1 MRPDCV
7 DTLDIGLVDSSS
19 GGGGWQCWKIQHTDW
34 RLEIRPEAQLCL
46 YSSLFIVLI
55 LSAAVLP
62 QHHKHSYGGNITI
75 SPIYC
80 APVVHEDVRGPDGA
94 GGEPEV
100 LHVPVLSL
108 IPPQVVVRPLLEIAT
123 LQILVQF

>member
-1 MRPDCV
+1 MAMLDNTTHRLKTG
-7 DTLDIGLVDSSS
+7 DTTRGSTVSVLL
-19 GGGGWQCWKIQHTDW
+19 T
-34 RLEIRPEAQLCL
+34 L
-46 YSSLFIVLI
+46 YCPHIERCRT
-55 LSAAVLP
+55 P

-80 APVVHEDVRGPDGA
+80 VPVVHEDVGGPDGA
-94 GGEPEV
+94 GREPEV